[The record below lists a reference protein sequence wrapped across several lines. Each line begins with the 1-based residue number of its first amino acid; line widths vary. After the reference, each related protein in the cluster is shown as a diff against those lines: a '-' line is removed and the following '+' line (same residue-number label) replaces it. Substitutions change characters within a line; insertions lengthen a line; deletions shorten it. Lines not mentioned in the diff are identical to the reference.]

1 MQVNPAD
8 IIILEGILVLHD
20 PRVRDLMNLKIF
32 VDTGALLLNSFPPTV
47 YITVVFFKRNLFV
60 GSISLS
66 NIP

>member
-8 IIILEGILVLHD
+8 TIILEGILVLHD

-47 YITVVFFKRNLFV
+47 YICW
-60 GSISLS
+60 ISLS

>member
-1 MQVNPAD
+1 M
-8 IIILEGILVLHD
+8 LHD

-47 YITVVFFKRNLFV
+47 YITVVLFKRNLFV

>member
-32 VDTGALLLNSFPPTV
+32 VDTGAFLLNSLPPTV
-47 YITVVFFKRNLFV
+47 FILQ
-60 GSISLS
+60 
-66 NIP
+66 